1 MVEFRHSLLM
11 KFIKEKQM
19 YTMAKRNPEAIM
31 SRIITLVKLT
41 GTIRYAKIITLR
53 KGFLFQQTTPKE
65 CCTSSRHVNVL

>member
-1 MVEFRHSLLM
+1 MVKFRHSLLM

-53 KGFLFQQTTPKE
+53 KGFLF
-65 CCTSSRHVNVL
+65 